1 MPLTGA
7 LTSTLLKGVNIMDI
21 SAIGSLI
28 STVGFPIA
36 CVIAMFMMWDKERE
50 AHKQEMDKVTEAINN
65 NTVALVK
72 LEDALKNGK
81 S

>member
-1 MPLTGA
+1 
-7 LTSTLLKGVNIMDI
+7 MDI

-28 STVGFPIA
+28 STIGFPIA
-36 CVIAMFMMWDKERE
+36 CVCVMFAMWDKERE
-50 AHKQEMDKVTEAINN
+50 AHKEEMQKVTEAINN